1 MKAFKD
7 YFFTDEQTTPV
18 EAIAI
23 ARSLQTLLG
32 EFLYGS
38 EHLMID
44 QGAEWP
50 VYGAGSFLNITAD
63 GAKVER
69 LDSVEAQRCSIIN
82 DIFADPKNGI

>member
-1 MKAFKD
+1 MKVLKD

-18 EAIAI
+18 EDVAI

-38 EHLMID
+38 EPLMID
-44 QGAEWP
+44 QGTEWP
-50 VYGAGSFLNITAD
+50 VYGAGSFLNITAE

-69 LDSVEAQRCSIIN
+69 LDGIEAQRCGIIN

>member
-1 MKAFKD
+1 MKTFKD

-18 EAIAI
+18 ENVAI

-38 EHLMID
+38 EPLMID
-44 QGAEWP
+44 QGTEWP
-50 VYGAGSFLNITAD
+50 FYGAGSFLNITSG
-63 GAKVER
+63 GAKVEQ
-69 LDSVEAQRCSIIN
+69 LDSIETQRCSIIN